1 MTFRSYD
8 QPLVAV
14 MKSISQQTNIA
25 EMFDHLTR
33 SRRSIRGF
41 LERPV
46 RQSLL
51 EKIFETAAQA
61 PSNCNS
67 QPWQL
72 HVVSGEKRDRLAAIF
87 SETIGCGNFSKDF
100 PYDGKYEG
108 VYRQRQL
115 DVGILL
121 YQALGVARE
130 DSEGKKQAF
139 LRNIEFFGAPH
150 AVFVLMPDW
159 CGIREAADVGM
170 YAQNLMLA
178 MQSHGLASCP
188 QTILGYDAN
197 SVRAELGIEPEMKL
211 LFGISFGYE
220 NPDLPENQIVP
231 DKACLSEFVHFHDQE
246 VI

>member
-1 MTFRSYD
+1 
-8 QPLVAV
+8 
-14 MKSISQQTNIA
+14 
-25 EMFDHLTR
+25 MFDRLTR

-41 LERPV
+41 LEQPV
-46 RQSLL
+46 EQALL
-51 EKIFETAAQA
+51 EQIFETAGQA

-72 HVVSGEKRDRLAAIF
+72 HVVSGAKRNRLSEIF
-87 SETIGCGNFSKDF
+87 SETIGCGKFVKDY
-100 PYDGKYEG
+100 PYEGKYEG

-121 YQALGVARE
+121 YKALGITR
-130 DSEGKKQAF
+130 DDKSGKQQAF

-150 AVFVLMPDW
+150 VVFVFMPDW

-178 MQSHGLASCP
+178 IQSHGLASCP
-188 QTILGYDAN
+188 QTILGYDAD
-197 SVRAELGIEPEMKL
+197 SVRSELGIEPEMKL

-220 NPDLPENQIVP
+220 NTDLPENKIVP
-231 DKACLSEFVHFHDQE
+231 DKALLSDVVHFHR
-246 VI
+246 